1 MIHSKS
7 LWHDRKRNVFGL
19 PWTFTV
25 YETSP
30 DILYITTGFLSRR
43 DDEIRL
49 YRISDITLTESLWQR
64 ILHTGTIHCDSS
76 DKTMQN
82 FDIINIKNPREVKE
96 MLSDMVEESRR
107 RNHVYARE
115 NMGVIDAQ
123 MQEAQDADGDG
134 IPDNLEPD
142 DEKMNH

>member
-115 NMGVIDAQ
+115 NMGVIDTQ
-123 MQEAQDADGDG
+123 MQESQDADGDG

-142 DEKMNH
+142 DEEMNH

>member
-123 MQEAQDADGDG
+123 MQESQDADGDG

-142 DEKMNH
+142 DEEMNH